1 MVDSLSILCILVS
14 VLISRS
20 GVQGRH
26 LFALVAPVA
35 ARRSGQRRVTGV
47 RRKCHVHVPPACP
60 LPSGHQPGHT
70 SHRHTGKLDQEQVAW
85 VMGV

>member
-1 MVDSLSILCILVS
+1 MVNSLSILCILVS

-35 ARRSGQRRVTGV
+35 ARRSGQRRVTGGGGNV
-47 RRKCHVHVPPACP
+47 MSMFHLPAPCP
-60 LPSGHQPGHT
+60 VATSLVIHHTDTPGNWTRSKWH
-70 SHRHTGKLDQEQVAW
+70 G
-85 VMGV
+85 